1 MDAVK
6 TIRSMIGM
14 PVVCKN
20 RRIGRMV
27 QAELE
32 EDLTRLKGIWVS
44 AGFRGA
50 RWLSAE
56 RLELLGQVAILSDG
70 PGARRRMRFAPL
82 FRRAT
87 ATDGTRLG
95 AVTGA
100 EIDEI
105 SFAVTAL
112 ELSRGFWDDLLT
124 HRRRVERFTAN
135 RETGEIIIDPAELE
149 REGWINE
156 GRYDQGPDHRD
167 ADRLG
172 GGDGVRRDE
181 LADRAQV
188 EPGGQKDRRLDLGPG

>member
-1 MDAVK
+1 MK
-6 TIRSMIGM
+6 TIRSMIGL
-14 PVVCKN
+14 PVVYRN
-20 RRIGRMV
+20 RRIGRMI

-56 RLELLGQVAILSDG
+56 ALELVGRVAILSDG
-70 PGARRRMRFAPL
+70 PGTRRRMRFAPL

-87 ATDGTRLG
+87 ATDGARLG
-95 AVTGA
+95 AITGA
-100 EIDEI
+100 EIDEV

-112 ELSRGFWDDLLT
+112 ELSRGFWDDLT
-124 HRRRVERFTAN
+124 HRRLNVRRFTAN

-149 REGWINE
+149 REGWIDE
-156 GRYDQGPDHRD
+156 GRHGQGPDYRY

-172 GGDGVRRDE
+172 GGDDVRRDE

-188 EPGGQKDRRLDLGPG
+188 EPGGAEDRQLDIG